1 MLRGMMNGGGGTG
14 RTAAQGQDPFQ
25 AGGKTARA
33 ARTADRSGYSS
44 GYDATTDYV
53 AGDGYGRLPEPQTED
68 EPEEETGSVNWF
80 AWYAIGSVLA
90 AVSLCAF
97 AMREDLHAAGM
108 ALAGTAIGLSF
119 VLVLMGRK
127 VWEAHMD
134 RDDAIRELGLCSN
147 KNYIDDARN
156 ELIYYRG
163 RTQALEKEAYDLRQK
178 LTESLTRDAEHGSFL
193 DQYRDMFVDLK
204 QKRAEDLP
212 TADPNTGRWTSET
225 SENMKSKQVRAF
237 EMRMLGKSDEE
248 IAEECGIGI
257 KSVSVYVSRGKK
269 EAESISCYLGG
280 ESEKEN
286 ENGYG
291 RWALITPSDPR
302 YPAALR
308 ARMHGLTGD
317 PRWEVLFGGPDTDN
331 DKDGATPDTPDE

>member
-1 MLRGMMNGGGGTG
+1 MLRGMMDNGGGTG
-14 RTAAQGQDPFQ
+14 RTAQGQDPFQ
-25 AGGKTARA
+25 ADGKGTGT
-33 ARTADRSGYSS
+33 ARTAYSS
-44 GYDATTDYV
+44 GYDATTDYA

-68 EPEEETGSVNWF
+68 EEEESGGVNWF
-80 AWYAIGSVLA
+80 AWYSIGSVLA

-193 DQYRDMFVDLK
+193 DQYRSMFVDLK
-204 QKRAEDLP
+204 QKKAEDLP
-212 TADPNTGRWTSET
+212 TADPHTGKWTSDT
-225 SENMKSKQVRAF
+225 AENMKSKQVRAF

>member
-1 MLRGMMNGGGGTG
+1 MLRGMMDNGGGTG
-14 RTAAQGQDPFQ
+14 RTAQGQDPFQ
-25 AGGKTARA
+25 ADGKGTGT
-33 ARTADRSGYSS
+33 ARTAYSS
-44 GYDATTDYV
+44 GYDATTDYA

-68 EPEEETGSVNWF
+68 EEEESGGVNWF
-80 AWYAIGSVLA
+80 AWYSIGSVLA

-193 DQYRDMFVDLK
+193 DQYRSMFVDLK
-204 QKRAEDLP
+204 QKKAEDLP
-212 TADPNTGRWTSET
+212 TADPHTGKWTSDT
-225 SENMKSKQVRAF
+225 AENMKSKQVRAF

-280 ESEKEN
+280 ESEE
-286 ENGYG
+286 ETQNGYG

-317 PRWEVLFGGPDTDN
+317 PDWETLFGGDNDSAAAPDTHH
-331 DKDGATPDTPDE
+331 E

>member
-1 MLRGMMNGGGGTG
+1 MLRGMMDNGGGTG
-14 RTAAQGQDPFQ
+14 RTAQGQDPFQ
-25 AGGKTARA
+25 ADGKGTGT
-33 ARTADRSGYSS
+33 ARTAYSS
-44 GYDATTDYV
+44 GYDATTDYA

-68 EPEEETGSVNWF
+68 EEEESGGVNWF
-80 AWYAIGSVLA
+80 AWYSIGSVLA

-193 DQYRDMFVDLK
+193 DQYRSMFVDLK
-204 QKRAEDLP
+204 QKKAEDLP
-212 TADPNTGRWTSET
+212 TADPHTGKWTSDT
-225 SENMKSKQVRAF
+225 AARNAGSELNPSACTCRAA
-237 EMRMLGKSDEE
+237 RRKLN
-248 IAEECGIGI
+248 
-257 KSVSVYVSRGKK
+257 R
-269 EAESISCYLGG
+269 YLAI
-280 ESEKEN
+280 
-286 ENGYG
+286 
-291 RWALITPSDPR
+291 WAAKAKRRLKTGT
-302 YPAALR
+302 AA
-308 ARMHGLTGD
+308 GL
-317 PRWEVLFGGPDTDN
+317 
-331 DKDGATPDTPDE
+331 